1 MGAEGLEPHG
11 YNAGKTASS
20 ESAGAHT
27 GAIDSDFDVQGH
39 FKTQAIEDLQKAWE
53 ALKRLVDHSDS
64 PAESRAAGRALA
76 FIDRA
81 FEELESGK

>member
-11 YNAGKTASS
+11 YNAGKTALS

-39 FKTQAIEDLQKAWE
+39 FKTQAIEDLQVAWE
-53 ALKRLVDHSDS
+53 AIRRLVVQSDS
-64 PAESRAAGRALA
+64 PTESSAAERALA
-76 FIDRA
+76 FVNRA